1 MKLIYP
7 LTGKVSVTSYF
18 GSRTDSIEEYGNV
31 KQARE
36 IFEAFARIAEILADF

>member
-7 LTGKVSVTSYF
+7 LTGKVSVTSSF
-18 GSRTDSIEEYGNV
+18 AHLEEYGNV